1 MARVIRITA
10 TVKAGVTTIKADGRL
25 LSGDAAELL
34 RLCEGCSA
42 PVVLD
47 LSDLSFADAEGA
59 KVLKNLQAHG
69 AKLVGTRPYVAL
81 VLEEERA

>member
-1 MARVIRITA
+1 M
-10 TVKAGVTTIKADGRL
+10 KAGVTTIKADGRL

-47 LSDLSFADAEGA
+47 LSDLFFADAEGA
-59 KVLKNLQAHG
+59 HILKKLRAQG
-69 AKLVGTRPYVAL
+69 ATVVGTRPYVAML
-81 VLEEERA
+81 LEEESA

>member
-1 MARVIRITA
+1 MIRITA
-10 TVKAGVTTIKADGRL
+10 TVRSGVTTVKADGRL

-47 LSDLSFADAEGA
+47 LSDLFFTDAEGA
-59 KVLKNLQAHG
+59 KVLKKLRTHG
-69 AKLVGTRPYVAL
+69 VKLVGTRPYVAM
-81 VLEEERA
+81 VLEEESA